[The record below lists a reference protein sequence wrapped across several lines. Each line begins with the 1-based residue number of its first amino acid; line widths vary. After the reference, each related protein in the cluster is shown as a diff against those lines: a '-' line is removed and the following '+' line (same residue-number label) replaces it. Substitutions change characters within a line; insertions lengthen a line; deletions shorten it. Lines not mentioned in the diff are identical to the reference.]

1 MPMEELLDDEVSVDI
16 AVSQINNTITS
27 LQESPNDHSIG
38 ITCVVNE
45 HLSVIESI
53 YANKI
58 DNNTYSLRSENPI
71 KTKLHIIND
80 DDNSSDSNDNKNLQN
95 IRKKNPN

>member
-1 MPMEELLDDEVSVDI
+1 MITRTSVVI
-16 AVSQINNTITS
+16 
-27 LQESPNDHSIG
+27 
-38 ITCVVNE
+38 E

-58 DNNTYSLRSENPI
+58 DNNTYSLRSEDPI

-80 DDNSSDSNDNKNLQN
+80 DDNSSDIPCTAYNPCSNDINKNL
-95 IRKKNPN
+95 